1 MTTELKRFTEA
12 YASMTVA
19 AYEPLIIRWY
29 SQLSIWHLADMFVA
43 RARPEKAQKIAVRKL
58 ATSATV
64 ADRDMMA
71 EGNTIESDI
80 GALERFAQI
89 DKPIELRRDARS
101 MVAELPALLDAAGL
115 NDKFIARKGGLRGA
129 LAALPDK
136 NRLELMKA
144 LPNLAVEEGVLL
156 PGGVMQAGR
165 EQVPALPVLVNP
177 GANTTRYDIEIAQLR
192 SDMLGDMLELMK
204 KIAAAPV
211 PASELRGE
219 ILQMAK
225 MKIPKGHVAGM
236 DFLPVDGEL
245 LEALSPIGIAHFY
258 RQMYFNADEG
268 VGPIEQAFTVAPAET
283 LEVAYESTRRQIQEE
298 SMELGSETVSETAEE
313 FKNLDE
319 VSDKVSSM
327 IQRDSSAAMSA
338 NANVSA
344 SGDIGVWSVSAGA
357 SFGVNSDLSSSSQR
371 ATENVAR
378 RLKETT
384 KRASERITKSFT
396 VKTRSLTEI
405 TTSSTTRRVIAN
417 PSPKPVSYGL
427 RRVYRRVKV
436 KVQSL
441 GPRLVWQLYV
451 RNPGAGL
458 ARSKFVHFKENEPIA
473 DPGAPPATKPRPG
486 GGIDT
491 GSTSA
496 KLEFDPDPT
505 RLHFVKLVVS
515 TGSDRKI
522 TAVSIDSITDLE
534 GGGKED
540 YAPSARNGVQW
551 DQKFDKATNTF
562 TVNIGVM
569 PGDSVSV
576 QVNYTYTYDAGPD
589 LIAAWESERQAAQK
603 AFEQA
608 DAEKRA
614 KALLEKF
621 EREKALISERSK
633 IRSRPANDL
642 RREERYEVMNRM
654 INHLFGR
661 SSRGDV
667 PQPIEIE
674 LFHRYFDVDAMFMYM
689 HPSWWKPRYSPVKT
703 GLSRSAYEITAE
715 SEPAPMGSSLGWV
728 LQLDGDTRRNEFL
741 NSPWVRTCLPIRP
754 GREREAISWL
764 AKHIEGEIGYDTAKE
779 PLQGLLAGVEA
790 IRTRE
795 GQLGVDGPDYV
806 TVDSTIGAP
815 GAALK
820 PENVYPVIDEFE
832 CTVPTDGFVYDELEV
847 KIP

>member
-29 SQLSIWHLADMFVA
+29 SRLSAWHLADMFVA
-43 RARPEKAQKIAVRKL
+43 RARPEKTQNMALRML
-58 ATSATV
+58 AAN
-64 ADRDMMA
+64 APEAAGDILNERD
-71 EGNTIESDI
+71 TIESDI

-89 DKPIELRRDARS
+89 DKPIELRSDARS
-101 MVAELPALLDAAGL
+101 MVAELPALLEAAGL
-115 NDKFIARKGGLRGA
+115 NDKFIARMGGLRGA
-129 LAALPDK
+129 LAALPDE
-136 NRLELMKA
+136 NRLALMKA

-156 PGGVMQAGR
+156 PGGVMHSGR
-165 EQVPALPVLVNP
+165 QKMPALPVMVNP
-177 GANTTRYDIEIAQLR
+177 GANNTRYDIEIEQLR
-192 SDMLGDMLELMK
+192 SGVLGDMLELMN
-204 KIAAAPV
+204 KIAAKPL
-211 PASELRGE
+211 PPSELRDQ
-219 ILQMAK
+219 ILQLANA
-225 MKIPKGHVAGM
+225 KIPKGYVAGM
-236 DFLPVDGEL
+236 DFLPVAGEL

-268 VGPIEQAFTVAPAET
+268 VGPIEEAFTVAPAET
-283 LEVAYESTRRQIQEE
+283 LEVVYESTRRQIQEE

-313 FKNLDE
+313 MKNLDE

-327 IQRDSSAAMSA
+327 IQRDSTAAMSA

-344 SGDIGVWSVSAGA
+344 SGGIGVWSVSADA
-357 SFGVNSDLSSSSQR
+357 SFGVNSNLSSSSQR

-417 PSPKPVSYGL
+417 PGPKPVSYGL

-458 ARSKFVHFKENEPIA
+458 ARSKFVHFMENEPIA
-473 DPGAPPATKPRPG
+473 DPGAPPATKPRPSG
-486 GGIDT
+486 GTDT

-496 KLEFDPDPT
+496 ALQYDST
-505 RLHFVKLVVS
+505 RGYYVTLVVR
-515 TGSDRKI
+515 TGSDRRI

-534 GGGKED
+534 GGGKDD
-540 YAPSARNGVQW
+540 YAPSARNDVQW
-551 DQKFDKATNTF
+551 DQAFDAGTNTF
-562 TVNIGVM
+562 TVNIGVL
-569 PGDSVSV
+569 PGDAASV
-576 QVNYTYTYDAGPD
+576 QVNYTYTYDAGPG
-589 LIAAWESERQAAQK
+589 LIAAWESERQAAQA
-603 AFEQA
+603 AFEKA
-608 DAEKRA
+608 DAEARA

-621 EREKALISERSK
+621 EREKALITERSK
-633 IRSRPANDL
+633 IRPRPVNDL

-703 GLSRSAYEITAE
+703 GLARRAYEVTAE

-754 GREREAISWL
+754 GREREAIAWL
-764 AKHIEGEIGYDTAKE
+764 AKHIEGEIGYNTAKE
-779 PLQGLLAGVEA
+779 PLKGLLEGVEA

-806 TVDSTIGAP
+806 TVESTVGAP

-832 CTVPTDGFVYDELEV
+832 CTVPTDGFVYDALEV
-847 KIP
+847 VIP